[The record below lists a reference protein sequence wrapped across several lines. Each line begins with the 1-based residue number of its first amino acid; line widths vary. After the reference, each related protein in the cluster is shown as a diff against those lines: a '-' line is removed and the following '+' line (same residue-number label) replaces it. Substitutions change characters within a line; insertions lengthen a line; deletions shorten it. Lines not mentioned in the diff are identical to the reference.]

1 MINLNINWMETST
14 KIGLMF
20 LDIWN
25 RRKLIFPA
33 LILISGLAWVIHYTF
48 PSLITLHLALFPTI
62 ATLLLAF
69 IGLIV
74 IENIENSGDLT
85 IVPSLVT
92 QTIVAVVIVLGIL
105 LYLSGMLFGIFPAPP
120 LPMLLALIFAMAVA
134 PLVTI
139 LVLIPP
145 LIGYIPRMRP
155 KWVAVR
161 RRVPFWGIYLG
172 FIAGILT
179 ILPLLLFIDL
189 AFLGNMFIMAI
200 YGGILIYCSI
210 MLMVLP
216 RPILTRSLGLLM
228 VAMGPISWFGAAG
241 GLALG
246 SVLAVIAGAYAFS
259 WSPYGH
265 EDDETKI
272 RSRILTK
279 ARELKEVVGR

>member
-1 MINLNINWMETST
+1 MLNLNWIEKAT

-25 RRKLIFPA
+25 RKKVVFPV
-33 LILISGLAWVIHYTF
+33 LILVSALAWVIHYEI
-48 PSLITLHLALFPTI
+48 PNLITLHLALFPTI
-62 ATLLLAF
+62 TTLLLAF

-85 IVPSLVT
+85 RVPSLVT
-92 QTIVAVVIVLGIL
+92 ETLIAVTIVLAIL

-120 LPMLLALIFAMAVA
+120 LPMLLALMFAMAVA

-139 LVLIPP
+139 LILIPP
-145 LIGYIPRMRP
+145 LIGYIPRLRP
-155 KWVAVR
+155 KWIAVR
-161 RRVPFWGIYLG
+161 QRVPFWGIYLG
-172 FIAGILT
+172 FIAGFLVM
-179 ILPLLLFIDL
+179 LPLLLFIDL
-189 AFLGNMFIMAI
+189 AFLGNMYIMAI
-200 YGGILIYCSI
+200 YGGILIYCSF
-210 MLMVLP
+210 MLLVSP
-216 RPILTRSLGLLM
+216 RPLVTKSLGLLM

-265 EDDETKI
+265 EDEETKL
-272 RSRILTK
+272 RSLILTK
-279 ARELKEVVGR
+279 TQKVKEFVGR